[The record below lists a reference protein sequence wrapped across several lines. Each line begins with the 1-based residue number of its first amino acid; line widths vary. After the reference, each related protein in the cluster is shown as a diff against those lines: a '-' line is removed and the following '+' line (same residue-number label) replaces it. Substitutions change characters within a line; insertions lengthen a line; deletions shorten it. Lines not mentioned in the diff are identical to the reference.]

1 MFKSTITKILAAIA
15 ITALIVAG
23 CGKDEEPVE
32 TSSAFSADSSLLK
45 YVPADTAYVFASLE
59 PLPDDVM
66 DDIEPMLDQVLV
78 SYRSVL
84 KEVVAAKQSEL
95 TEEQQNS
102 EEALRAKALV
112 EELSTLLSVQG
123 MRDAG
128 IARDSLMAFYGNGLL
143 PVMRI
148 GLSDGALFE
157 AAIARFEE
165 RAGTEMAVAE
175 AAGQSYRYF
184 DAEELRIVVAVVDD
198 QAVFALVPAEFDD
211 AQTGR
216 ALGLTLPDSS
226 IADSTVLQDIISKYD
241 YTNHVVGFVD
251 VAAIAERFVG
261 QPTGLDV
268 DLMVLLEHDNTDMS
282 DVCKAEIRK
291 VAGVAPRMV
300 VGYTGISARRFD
312 SNIVFELRDDIAAGL
327 QALPAVVPGL
337 GGDRGGLMSFGM
349 SLDFKAARSF
359 MEARLDAMEADPF
372 ECEHFSDMQGGM
384 AQVRESLNQPL
395 PPMVYDFKGFIAV
408 IDEIEGLD
416 VATQTPPTSVDG
428 SFLLAMDNA
437 QGLVSMGAMFSP
449 ELAALNL
456 QPGGDPVA
464 LDLPEL
470 QAMDISA
477 FAALTDSALAV
488 SVGEESASEV
498 QGMLDAEG
506 STPPPFLSF
515 SIDAAR
521 YYSFMGEAIAA
532 GDVGDDAAATPEMQA
547 ALKEVMQSIAEFYDR
562 MSADVLFTENGV
574 EMNMTETLK

>member
-1 MFKSTITKILAAIA
+1 MFKLISTKVLAVFAIS
-15 ITALIVAG
+15 ALMLAG
-23 CGKDEEPVE
+23 CGKDEETV
-32 TSSAFSADSSLLK
+32 ADDTLLK
-45 YVPADTAYVFASLE
+45 YVPADTPYVFASLE

-66 DDIEPMLDQVLV
+66 DEIEPMLDRVLL

-84 KEVVAAKQSEL
+84 EEVIAARQAEL
-95 TEEQQNS
+95 TEEEQNS
-102 EEALRAKALV
+102 EEAQRVRALV

-123 MRDAG
+123 IRDAG

-157 AAIARFEE
+157 AAIARIEE
-165 RAGTEMAVAE
+165 RAGSQMPVAE
-175 AAGQSYRYF
+175 FEGQSYRYF
-184 DAEELRIVVAVVDD
+184 DAEELRILIAVVGE
-198 QAVFALVPAEFDD
+198 QAVFALVPAAFED

-226 IADSTVLQDIISKYD
+226 IVESTVLQDIISKYD

-268 DLMVLLEHDNTDMS
+268 DLMALLEHDNTDLS
-282 DVCKAEIRK
+282 DVCKAEIRD

-300 VGYTGISARRFD
+300 IGYTGISAKRFD

-337 GGDRGGLMSFGM
+337 GGDHGGLMSFGM
-349 SLDFKAARSF
+349 SLDVKAARSF

-372 ECEHFSDMQGGM
+372 ECEHFADVQGGV
-384 AQVRESLNQPL
+384 AQARESLNQPL
-395 PPMVYDFKGFIAV
+395 PPLVYDFKGFFAV
-408 IDEIEGLD
+408 IDDIEGLD
-416 VATQTPPTSVDG
+416 VTTQTPPTSVDG

-437 QGLVSMGAMFSP
+437 QGLVAMGAMFSP

-464 LDLPEL
+464 LDLPQL
-470 QAMDISA
+470 QAMGISA
-477 FAALTDSALAV
+477 FAALTDSAVAV
-488 SVGEESASEV
+488 SVGEESESEV

-506 STPPPFLSF
+506 STPAPFMSF

-532 GDVGDDAAATPEMQA
+532 GDVGEDAPTPEMKA
-547 ALKEVMQSIAEFYDR
+547 ALQNLMQSVADLYDR
-562 MSADVLFTENGV
+562 MSGDVLFTENGI
-574 EMNMTETLK
+574 EMHMTETLKD